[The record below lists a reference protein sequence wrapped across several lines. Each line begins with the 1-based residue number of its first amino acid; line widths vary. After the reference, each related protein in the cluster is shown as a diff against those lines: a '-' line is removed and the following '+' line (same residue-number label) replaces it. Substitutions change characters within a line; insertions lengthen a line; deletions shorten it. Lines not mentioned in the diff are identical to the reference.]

1 MRSKLLCLAVAVAVL
16 SLAAGAAD
24 AQPGPVRGRESNAPP
39 WAGPAVPGGLRDLGD
54 PRVIDRER
62 FPSGRP
68 GKPGIPDRP
77 QFVDFQREVKQVP
90 LEPVHLSPSVVA
102 DVKLSKPEPPWW
114 LRFLPHAI
122 IAILGAGGAGAG
134 AASRVRSEER

>member
-24 AQPGPVRGRESNAPP
+24 AQPGPVRGRESNPPP
-39 WAGPAVPGGLRDLGD
+39 WAGPAVPGGLRDLRD

-62 FPSGRP
+62 LQPGRP
-68 GKPGIPDRP
+68 GQPGVPDRP
-77 QFVDFQREVKQVP
+77 QFVDFQREVK
-90 LEPVHLSPSVVA
+90 LEPLRLVDSSRLPVS
-102 DVKLSKPEPPWW
+102 DLKMSKPEPSPW

-122 IAILGAGGAGAG
+122 IALLAAGGAGAG
-134 AASRVRSEER
+134 AARRGRSEER